1 MEGQH
6 VLPKK
11 KTKLSEEVKREGGTP
26 QKHISKHYPN
36 GCTFVLQNF
45 TMKFMKSIIMQK
57 LL

>member
-1 MEGQH
+1 M
-6 VLPKK
+6 LPKK